1 MSDIYFRLF
10 ENENL
15 EKLEEKVKIFL
26 SDENIEV
33 FSIRRNSEPNEDNKY
48 LALVVYKLKNKGGN
62 YDRTRRK
69 TTRSYQNNSRKLFER
84 IMD

>member
-15 EKLEEKVKIFL
+15 EKLEKNVEKFL
-26 SDENIEV
+26 SSKNIEV

-48 LALVVYKLKNKGGN
+48 LALVVYKLKK
-62 YDRTRRK
+62 
-69 TTRSYQNNSRKLFER
+69 
-84 IMD
+84 